1 MIPILMNLFYPEE
14 LIWSTASISRE
25 FTAFLLILK
34 VTSPTLGGQSLSLIV
49 ANLQLNRVPGHPQR
63 SFYPVVFQ
71 LSQLCFSSRSVDA
84 LQPVF
89 RKSTAHQQQEQVAE
103 IHQYEEAF

>member
-1 MIPILMNLFYPEE
+1 M
-14 LIWSTASISRE
+14 
-25 FTAFLLILK
+25 ILK

-71 LSQLCFSSRSVDA
+71 LSQPCFSNRSVSA
-84 LQPVF
+84 LHPVF
-89 RKSTAHQQQEQVAE
+89 RKHTAHLQQEQVAE

>member
-1 MIPILMNLFYPEE
+1 M
-14 LIWSTASISRE
+14 
-25 FTAFLLILK
+25 LILK
-34 VTSPTLGGQSLSLIV
+34 VTYSTLGGQSLSLIV

-71 LSQLCFSSRSVDA
+71 LSRPCFSSRSVNA

-89 RKSTAHQQQEQVAE
+89 RKYIAQLQQKQVAE
-103 IHQYEEAF
+103 IHRYEEAF